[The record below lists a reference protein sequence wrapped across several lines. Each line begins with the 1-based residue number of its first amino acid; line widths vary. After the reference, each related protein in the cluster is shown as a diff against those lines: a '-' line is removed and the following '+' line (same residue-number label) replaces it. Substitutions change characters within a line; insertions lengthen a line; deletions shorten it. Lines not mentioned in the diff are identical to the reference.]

1 MKQTAVASMFR
12 SLLTF
17 LVLFGLQFTLLGQ
30 DTTRSST
37 KTTTTTTTTTWYTQP
52 WVWVV
57 GAVVLL
63 IIVIALTRG
72 SNFPNDGKNN
82 GRQRIIYSLRKAAGC

>member
-1 MKQTAVASMFR
+1 MKQTAVVSMFK
-12 SLLTF
+12 SLFTF
-17 LVLFGLQFTLLGQ
+17 LVLLGLQFTLLGQ
-30 DTTRSST
+30 DSTRSST
-37 KTTTTTTTTTWYTQP
+37 KTSTTTTTTTWYTQP

-72 SNFPNDGKNN
+72 SNSQTTERTTVVKE
-82 GRQRIIYSLRKAAGC
+82 